1 MNISVVGLGYI
12 GLPTAIILGLNE
24 HNVRGFDIDE
34 SIVTKLNEGHIHI
47 VEKGLQPL
55 FEEVIEDG
63 NFKAYS
69 ELQESDGLACR
80 EKRTSKREL
89 LYSSLS

>member
-63 NFKAYS
+63 ISKHTVNF
-69 ELQESDGLACR
+69 R
-80 EKRTSKREL
+80 RVTFT
-89 LYSSLS
+89 